1 MSKLPISIHVPF
13 KLRIILVLLLSAAAM
28 NAFSL
33 FFFTRVDAIVHGD
46 LYNYGLQFSHE
57 WADRYWMWSS
67 WLIGSLTI
75 SLTSISVSI
84 ISTSFYA
91 HTKNNVSKIVCHL
104 FLIVAITLTLFSA
117 FIFTNLDH
125 VINSDLYR
133 YGLQFSYEWATNYW
147 TNARIMLGS
156 IGLST
161 VISLFSLTL
170 IFLSTRKQVR
180 IDPTKLT
187 YSTLIT
193 TGVVAL
199 ILSTIY
205 NSSILAFI
213 GLGLTFWGIIIFYIR
228 TEEYVKR
235 KLLDTTVLP
244 QLETI
249 NQMLREQNYKGK
261 AVYLP
266 PKYLA
271 NPEANKAYIP
281 KQEEEKLP
289 TPEQIQKHETE
300 LFLKNPN
307 GLLLT
312 PPGAE
317 LTRLFEKTLETN
329 FTRTDLQYLQ
339 QNMPKLFI
347 EDLEIAQNFDLE
359 IKNNKIHVKIENS
372 AYKNLNKEA
381 ENLSNLYT
389 SLGSPI
395 SSAIACTLAKA
406 SGKPIIIERQHTSE
420 DGKTIEIEYQILEGE
435 EAEQ

>member
-1 MSKLPISIHVPF
+1 MSKIRTSQASHKIRVIQHKISTT
-13 KLRIILVLLLSAAAM
+13 RLVSVFLLALGLIAL
-28 NAFSL
+28 AFS
-33 FFFTRVDAIVHGD
+33 
-46 LYNYGLQFSHE
+46 
-57 WADRYWMWSS
+57 
-67 WLIGSLTI
+67 
-75 SLTSISVSI
+75 I
-84 ISTSFYA
+84 IYT
-91 HTKNNVSKIVCHL
+91 
-104 FLIVAITLTLFSA
+104 
-117 FIFTNLDH
+117 
-125 VINSDLYR
+125 
-133 YGLQFSYEWATNYW
+133 
-147 TNARIMLGS
+147 
-156 IGLST
+156 
-161 VISLFSLTL
+161 
-170 IFLSTRKQVR
+170 
-180 IDPTKLT
+180 
-187 YSTLIT
+187 
-193 TGVVAL
+193 
-199 ILSTIY
+199 
-205 NSSILAFI
+205 SSILAFI

-266 PKYLA
+266 PKYLT

-281 KQEEEKLP
+281 KQEKEKLP

-317 LTRLFEKTLETN
+317 LTRLFEKTLETS
-329 FTRTDLQYLQ
+329 FIRTDLQYLQ

-347 EDLEIAQNFDLE
+347 EDLGIAQNFDLE
-359 IKNNKIHVKIENS
+359 IKNNKIHVKIEDS

-395 SSAIACTLAKA
+395 SSAIACALAKA
-406 SGKPIIIERQHTSE
+406 SGKPIIIEKQHISK